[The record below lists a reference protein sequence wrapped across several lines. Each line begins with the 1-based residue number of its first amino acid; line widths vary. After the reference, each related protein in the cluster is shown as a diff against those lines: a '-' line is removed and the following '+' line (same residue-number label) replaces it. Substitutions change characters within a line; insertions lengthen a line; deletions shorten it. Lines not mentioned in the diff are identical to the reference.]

1 LQQLLEVAK
10 KNSLDQ
16 FYKNIERENKAYNDE
31 PDKFANYKEFKD
43 YIKDIKANKR

>member
-1 LQQLLEVAK
+1 MQILLLQLFQ
-10 KNSLDQ
+10 KNP
-16 FYKNIERENKAYNDE
+16 FVERENKAYNDE